1 MYCFLCHLALVD
13 VGFTTSVVPPL
24 LAILRGQV
32 LRLEPAGCLGQLCA
46 SLALGLAECVPQAVL
61 ALDHV
66 AARALC
72 RDPSLP
78 GSTAHA
84 VVA

>member
-32 LRLEPAGCLGQLCA
+32 LRLEPAGCLGQLCPWA
-46 SLALGLAECVPQAVL
+46 LRVPCADRMALGKPGNPLAWIFPMHTL
-61 ALDHV
+61 L
-66 AARALC
+66 
-72 RDPSLP
+72 
-78 GSTAHA
+78 
-84 VVA
+84 